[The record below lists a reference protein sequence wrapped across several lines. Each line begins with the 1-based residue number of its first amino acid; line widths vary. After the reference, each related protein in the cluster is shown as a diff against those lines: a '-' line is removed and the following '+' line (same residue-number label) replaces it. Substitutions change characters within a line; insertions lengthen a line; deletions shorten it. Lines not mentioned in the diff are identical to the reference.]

1 MYFDNAAT
9 SFPKPDSVCDAID
22 RWMRHGAASAGRG
35 SHQGSEEAARLVDS
49 CRMQLASFIGLSKA
63 SQLVFTFNCTDSL
76 NIVLQG
82 YLRPG
87 DRVIASTMDHNSV
100 LRPLEMLKNE
110 AGVKL
115 TLIDFD
121 PASGLLYEDEL
132 VSQLNS
138 EPTSLVVLTH
148 ASNVTG
154 RIQPV
159 RRLTELAHAAGAKV
173 LLDAAQTVGHGDVDI
188 MGLDVDFLAAAGHKG
203 LLGPLGTG
211 FLAIR
216 NGLEY
221 SLRPLRYGGT
231 GTASESLEQPEG
243 MPSRFESGNMN
254 LPGIAGLLAAV
265 AWITSPTSNDLQKT
279 LHQQV
284 RRLRTEL
291 AGISGVRMLTPDV
304 DDVVPLVTFV
314 IDNYDC
320 RDMAMI
326 LDQSFN
332 IQSRA
337 GLHCAPLAHQTLG
350 TFDSGG
356 AVRFSPGVFTTDEEI
371 TAAIDAVRQ
380 IANS

>member
-1 MYFDNAAT
+1 MYFDNAST
-9 SFPKPDSVCDAID
+9 SFPKPDSVCDAVD

-35 SHQGSEEAARLVDS
+35 SHQGAEEAARLVDS

-87 DRVIASTMDHNSV
+87 DRVIASAMDHNSV
-100 LRPLEMLKNE
+100 LRPLEMLTNE

-121 PASGLLYEDEL
+121 PASGLLDEDEL
-132 VSQLNS
+132 VSHLNS

-188 MGLDVDFLAAAGHKG
+188 MSLDVDFLAAAGHKG

-211 FLAIR
+211 LLAIR
-216 NGLEY
+216 NGLES

-265 AWITSPTSNDLQKT
+265 AWLTSPTSNDLQKT

-304 DDVVPLVTFV
+304 DDVVPLVTFT
-314 IDNYDC
+314 INNYDC
-320 RDMAMI
+320 RDVAMI

-356 AVRFSPGVFTTDEEI
+356 GVRLSPGIFTTDEEI

-380 IANS
+380 IAIS